1 MVYNSAVAKE
11 ARIFELSDT
20 ILERIIFAME
30 DQSRSHY
37 IDLRTGDLVTQPE
50 KNLREEALPEAPLPE
65 WIAPPPQWTPADGF
79 RLMEAFCGRINRM
92 ELKLALNRA
101 LGRGKGVFKAFR
113 QILAEYPRED
123 ALFRDY
129 KNATLRRQVDL
140 WMDDMR
146 EVLGLARLGAEPE
159 DFQDLVDEEFCLEAR
174 PIGEAPFPLAEFIAQ
189 ALEEARDWSPPLAA
203 ALEKTEL
210 DEFLGRHGRDGFLHY
225 VKEADGKPIAMAAMA
240 FVDTEAGSV
249 GLIRFLY
256 VVPEFRGLGLELK
269 LIDSLRRRCRD
280 AGKGAGFLRCA
291 LLSPGLSAS
300 LEGSGL
306 KTCGA
311 QYLID

>member
-1 MVYNSAVAKE
+1 MVYNGAVAKE

-37 IDLRTGDLVTQPE
+37 IDLRTGDLVPKPGKT
-50 KNLREEALPEAPLPE
+50 LREEALPEAPLPE
-65 WIAPPPQWTPADGF
+65 WIAPPPQWSPADGF

-92 ELKLALNRA
+92 ELKLALNRV

-113 QILAEYPRED
+113 QVLAEYPRED

-129 KNATLRRQVDL
+129 KNATLRCQVEL

-146 EVLGLARLGAEPE
+146 EVLGLARLSVEPE

-174 PIGEAPFPLAEFIAQ
+174 PIGEAPFPLAEFFAQ
-189 ALEEARDWSPPLAA
+189 ALEEALDWSPPFAA
-203 ALEKTEL
+203 ALEKTGL
-210 DEFLGRHGRDGFLHY
+210 DDFLRRHGQDGFLHY
-225 VKEADGKPIAMAAMA
+225 MNEAEGKPIAMAAMA
-240 FVDTEAGSV
+240 FVDTEAGPV

-280 AGKGAGFLRCA
+280 AGLGACFLRSA

-300 LEGSGL
+300 LDGWGL
-306 KTCGA
+306 KTCGT